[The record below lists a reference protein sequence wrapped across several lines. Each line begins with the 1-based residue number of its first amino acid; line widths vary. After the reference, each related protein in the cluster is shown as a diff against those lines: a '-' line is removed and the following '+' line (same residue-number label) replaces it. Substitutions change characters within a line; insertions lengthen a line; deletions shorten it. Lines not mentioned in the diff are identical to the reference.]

1 MNSHRNKSPQKLFS
15 SIQELLGKHNILDN
29 GEREQLANEILLE
42 VNKHANLQEEN
53 NTPTLESAQVELLEA
68 LPANTIIIDNNG
80 IILYA
85 NNAFRKLASI
95 TNETILPSTAIKNL
109 FSSESPYS
117 ISEVLKGKAEVPQK
131 IAAKLVAGNKQLS
144 VTVEI
149 TRHGTN
155 LFLCTILDQ
164 SQLNT
169 IQHTL
174 GERIK
179 ELNCLLDISEICSHS
194 EQNPASAYQ
203 QITDRIPSS
212 FQFPHLTSVSISI
225 YNETFNSNGF
235 ATHPQNIKQVIENIG
250 FIEVHISNSAD
261 DSIKGKLFLDEEK
274 QLLKGIAKIIEQF
287 IAAHKVASIVE
298 QREKYYRTLLHGL
311 HEDIMVINPSYE
323 ITDVNNNFLRNSGL
337 TKEQVIG
344 KHCFEIS
351 HGLSQP
357 CHLMGGK
364 CGLLDVFKTG
374 EAGTCRHRH
383 VKENGEIA
391 HIDIILS
398 PLKDEEGKITHV
410 IEAARDITELVNSRK
425 AIAESEEKYRLL
437 ITQMQ
442 QGLALHEVIKD
453 QSGKVVDYRFIE
465 VNRSYEKLTGLT
477 ASNIIGKTVLEVLP
491 NTEDYWIKLFGDVA
505 TTGTPLH
512 FDNYSRELGKHFHV
526 DAFSP
531 RPNQFAVIIWDI
543 TDSKKAE
550 ELLKESELRYRNIFE
565 SNHATML
572 IIDPDDGSIIDA
584 NAAAAKFYGWDR
596 DTLKSMKI
604 TQINTLSTNEIIAE
618 MQNAKNEG
626 RKQLFFK
633 HRLSDSSIR
642 DVEVFS
648 GTALVNNRTMLFSIV
663 HDITEKK
670 ITEQALIDSEEKHR
684 ALFETMEQGVV
695 YQDKK
700 GHIVS
705 ANRAAQKILGLTL
718 EQLQGRTSLD
728 PRWKAVDEQ
737 GNELKGEMHPAMVA
751 LETGKSVPN
760 QTMGI
765 FHPERNDYTWI
776 LINAVPEYQNGEEKP
791 YRVFTTF
798 TDITDLKKAEEEL
811 QHQKE
816 FLETLMQTIPNPIFY
831 KNAQGYYTG
840 CNKAFETFLGKSSKE
855 IVGKTAFS
863 LAPQEIAQL
872 YHKKDMELI
881 SNPGNQ
887 TYEWQIKDSK
897 NELRDVIFDKAT
909 IVDKQGGILGIVGV
923 ITDITER
930 KKAELSIQQNSERLK
945 ALVRIFEFKSTNKQE
960 LLDFALNEAL
970 FLTSSKIGY
979 IYNYNSSKQQF
990 TLNSWS
996 KGVLDEC
1003 SVINPETCYELGNTG
1018 IWGEIVRQR
1027 KEIILNNFREQH
1039 PLKKG
1044 YPKGHAELYRYMSI
1058 PVFIDN
1064 EIVAVVGVANKD
1076 SDYNETDLHQLQFL
1090 MNSVWGIVQQNEANE
1105 KIQKLS
1111 TAVEQSPVSVVITD
1125 TNGNIEFVNPKF
1137 TQLTGYTFN
1146 EAVGKNPNILSSGY
1160 HNKQFFKQMW
1170 GTILKGEE
1178 WKGQLVNKKKNGEL
1192 YWESALISPVMN
1204 KQGKIV
1210 NFIAIKEDVTEL
1222 KRAEDALRDSELK
1235 LRRMIEKS
1243 PDGIML
1249 TDEKGTIVEWNRA
1262 LENLIKIP
1270 SKNARGKHIWDF
1282 HNIIPIG
1289 EGPKNAHSVFEA
1301 CTELLTQG
1309 KSVRF
1314 KVNHQYEVEFRNDN
1328 KVKYG
1333 HLMAFVIPSE
1343 KGNMIASFIRDIT
1356 QQKLAELAIK
1366 SSEEKLRAIFDNSIQ
1381 SFIIINHNYEI
1392 EAFNEVA
1399 KTTIC
1404 NFFKK
1409 EIAAGKSILEFYASH
1424 HVPTIKE
1431 LIDKALR
1438 QEVARE
1444 EMSLNNVHGE
1454 QFWFELQFSPVYN
1467 EEGHVSG
1474 VFFNSMDITQRK
1486 SAEESL
1492 ARALQKEKEL
1502 SELKSRFVS
1511 TVSHEF
1517 RTPLASIFSNA
1528 QLLQRYYTK
1537 WDSTKREQ
1545 SFSRVYES
1553 VKAMT
1558 NMLENVSLIGKEQSG
1573 KLSFRPEILNLNQ
1586 LATQLVEES
1595 HLTLNESNRVDIYI
1609 DSTYDRVLLDQV
1621 LLRHI
1626 ITNLITNALKYS
1638 PEKQN
1643 VKFTIKQQDRFLEF
1657 IIQDFGIGIPEEDL
1671 VHIAEPFFRASNSE
1685 EFKGTGLGMSIV
1697 KQCVSVHGGSMSIK
1711 SALGKGTTITVTLP
1725 LRKM

>member
-1 MNSHRNKSPQKLFS
+1 MNSLKNRNSKELPSR
-15 SIQELLGKHNILDN
+15 INTLLGKHNIKDSRV
-29 GEREQLANEILLE
+29 REQLVNEILLE
-42 VNKHANLQEEN
+42 VSKHTSLQEEHN
-53 NTPTLESAQVELLEA
+53 RPTLEAEQLSILDP
-68 LPANTIIIDNNG
+68 LPTSTLVLSNTG
-80 IILYA
+80 IILFA
-85 NNAFRKLASI
+85 NKAFHKLANTSNKLSLGKPLASLFEAENCAPI
-95 TNETILPSTAIKNL
+95 SDAIKNKTA
-109 FSSESPYS
+109 SAQR
-117 ISEVLKGKAEVPQK
+117 IV
-131 IAAKLVAGNKQLS
+131 AKLKTGKHPMS
-144 VTVEI
+144 VIIEI
-149 TRHGTN
+149 EPFN
-155 LFLCTILDQ
+155 PNSLLCSLLDQ
-164 SQLNT
+164 SYIEN
-169 IQHTL
+169 IQFTL

-179 ELNCLLDISEICSHS
+179 ELNCLLDISRICSRRS
-194 EQNPASAYQ
+194 QNRAITYQ
-203 QITDRIPSS
+203 QIAERIPSS
-212 FQFPHLTSVSISI
+212 FQFPNHTSASISI
-225 YNETFNSNGF
+225 YKKTYTTKGF
-235 ATHPQNIKQVIENIG
+235 HTHPLNIKHPIAGIG
-250 FIEVHISNSAD
+250 SVEVHINTENLRLS
-261 DSIKGKLFLDEEK
+261 KGNLFLEEEQK
-274 QLLKGIAKIIEQF
+274 LLEGIAKQIEQF
-287 IAAHKVASIVE
+287 IAANDAANIIA

-311 HEDIMVINPSYE
+311 HEDIMVINPEYE
-323 ITDVNNNFLRNSGL
+323 ITDVNNNFLKNRGL
-337 TKEQVIG
+337 SKEQVIG
-344 KHCFEIS
+344 KRCFEIS
-351 HGLSQP
+351 HGLSHP
-357 CHLMGGK
+357 CHLAGDT

-374 EAGTCRHRH
+374 QAGTCRHRH
-383 VKENGEIA
+383 KKENGEIA

-398 PLKDEEGKITHV
+398 PLKDEKGKITHV

-425 AIAESEEKYRLL
+425 AITQSEEKYRLL
-437 ITQMQ
+437 VKQMQ

-453 QSGKVVDYRFIE
+453 KNGQVVDYRFIE
-465 VNRSYEKLTGLT
+465 VNKSFETLTGLD

-491 NTEDYWIKLFGDVA
+491 NTEEYWIKLYGDVA
-505 TTGTPLH
+505 RTGNPLH

-526 DAFSP
+526 DAYSP
-531 RPNQFAVIIWDI
+531 KPDQFAVIIWDI

-550 ELLKESELRYRNIFE
+550 ERLKDSELRYRNIFE

-572 IIDPDDGSIIDA
+572 IIDPDNGSIIDA
-584 NAAAAKFYGWDR
+584 NPAAAKFYGWSR
-596 DTLKSMKI
+596 NALKSMKI
-604 TQINTLSTNEIIAE
+604 TQINTLSTAEVTTE
-618 MQNAKNEG
+618 MQNAKKEG
-626 RKQLFFK
+626 RKHLFFK
-633 HRLSDSSIR
+633 HRLSNNSIR

-648 GTALVNNRTMLFSIV
+648 GTVLVKNRTMLFSIV

-670 ITEQALIDSEEKHR
+670 ITEQALVDSEEKHR
-684 ALFETMEQGVV
+684 TLFETMEQGVV
-695 YQDKK
+695 YQDKL

-705 ANRAAQKILGLTL
+705 ANRAAQNILGLTL
-718 EQLQGRTSLD
+718 DQLQGRTPMD
-728 PRWKAVDEQ
+728 PRWEAVNEQ
-737 GNELKGEMHPAMVA
+737 GTEIKGEMHPAMVA

-798 TDITDLKKAEEEL
+798 TDITERKKAEEEL
-811 QHQKE
+811 QRQKE
-816 FLETLMQTIPNPIFY
+816 HLETLMQTIPNPIFY

-855 IVGKTAFS
+855 IVGKTAFN
-863 LAPQEIAQL
+863 LAPQEIAQI
-872 YHKKDMELI
+872 YHQKDMELI
-881 SNPGNQ
+881 SNQGNQ
-887 TYEWQIKDSK
+887 TYEWQVKKSN

-909 IVDKQGGILGIVGV
+909 IIDKQGGIQGIVGV

-930 KKAELSIQQNSERLK
+930 KKAEISIQQNSERLK
-945 ALVRIFEFKSTNKQE
+945 ALVRIFEFKSTNKQG

-970 FLTSSKIGY
+970 FLTSSKLGY
-979 IYNYNSSKQQF
+979 IYNYNSSKKQF

-1003 SVINPETCYELGNTG
+1003 SILNPETCYELSNTG
-1018 IWGEIVRQR
+1018 IWGEVVRQR

-1058 PVFIDN
+1058 PVFINN
-1064 EIVAVVGVANKD
+1064 EIAAVVGVANKD
-1076 SDYNETDLHQLQFL
+1076 SDYTETDLHQLQFL

-1192 YWESALISPVMN
+1192 YWESALISPLKN
-1204 KQGKIV
+1204 NHGKIV

-1282 HNIIPIG
+1282 HSIIPIG
-1289 EGPKNAHSVFEA
+1289 EGSKNAHSVFEA

-1309 KSVRF
+1309 ESARF
-1314 KVNHQYEVEFRNDN
+1314 KVNHQYEVAFWNENQA
-1328 KVKYG
+1328 KYG

-1381 SFIIINHNYEI
+1381 SFIIINHNYKI

-1399 KTTIC
+1399 KTTTC
-1404 NFFKK
+1404 NFFSK
-1409 EIAAGKSILEFYASH
+1409 EITVGKSILDFYASH
-1424 HVPTIKE
+1424 HASTIKG

-1438 QEVARE
+1438 QKVARE

-1454 QFWFELQFSPVYN
+1454 PFWFELQFSPVYN

-1537 WDSTKREQ
+1537 WDSAKREQ
-1545 SFSRVYES
+1545 SFNRVYES

-1671 VHIAEPFFRASNSE
+1671 VHITEPFFRASNSE

-1697 KQCVSVHGGSMSIK
+1697 KQCVSVHGGSISIK